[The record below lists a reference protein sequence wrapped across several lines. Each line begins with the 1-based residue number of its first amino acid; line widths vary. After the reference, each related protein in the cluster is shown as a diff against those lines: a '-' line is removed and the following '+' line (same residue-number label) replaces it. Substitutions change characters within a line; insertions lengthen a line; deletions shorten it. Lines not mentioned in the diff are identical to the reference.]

1 MAKKS
6 GNAWGQPLPE
16 AGHNTGRSM
25 ADILVLSDELRRLV
39 QWMLRSEAVEI
50 KDVMTYMG
58 TAEETA
64 RSTLETLVETG
75 FVKVCDIS
83 QRRTYQV
90 CLITRLSRQSSQKLW
105 QTLGKKLEE

>member
-6 GNAWGQPLPE
+6 GNSWGQPLPE

-58 TAEETA
+58 TDEETA

-90 CLITRLSRQSSQKLW
+90 CLITWLSRQSSQKLW